1 MDMILK
7 AVLAAV
13 VLYYAA
19 LLCEYCY
26 HEGIPF
32 LLNRKRNAAGK
43 GTGTEEMEE
52 TACETPSV
60 IGKSTYRK
68 RQRNESEDKRGMTGN
83 QEDKSDNFAAGTPV
97 AGAEKVAEQPETE
110 PKTDVQEAPETGIL
124 TNDSDVPDD
133 DADYS
138 DIDAEPDESEG
149 DANQPEEEYVPTA
162 EELEEEE
169 ELAGHYPDHA
179 PDCATGYSFEDL
191 QKLQRVL
198 VKETEPDDEEKQQA
212 RDVLPSIMGSDIY
225 DKMLDEFDGAR
236 QRVALLMNN
245 EV

>member
-7 AVLAAV
+7 TVLAAV

-26 HEGIPF
+26 HEGVPF
-32 LLNRKRNAAGK
+32 LLNRKRNDTDK
-43 GTGTEEMEE
+43 GNGTEEIEE
-52 TACETPSV
+52 TARETSSV

-68 RQRNESEDKRGMTGN
+68 RQRNEPEDKQGTAEN
-83 QEDKSDNFAAGTPV
+83 QANKTDNFAV
-97 AGAEKVAEQPETE
+97 ET
-110 PKTDVQEAPETGIL
+110 PETGTQ

-149 DANQPEEEYVPTA
+149 DTNQPEAEYVPTP
-162 EELEEEE
+162 EELDEEE
-169 ELAGHYPDHA
+169 ELAEHYPDHA

-198 VKETEPDDEEKQQA
+198 VKDVPDEEEKQQA
-212 RDVLPSIMGSDIY
+212 RDILPSIMGSDIY

>member
-7 AVLAAV
+7 TVLAAV

-32 LLNRKRNAAGK
+32 LLNRKRNGTGK

-52 TACETPSV
+52 TALETPSV

-68 RQRNESEDKRGMTGN
+68 RQRNEPEDKQGAAGN
-83 QEDKSDNFAAGTPV
+83 QADKTDNFAA
-97 AGAEKVAEQPETE
+97 ET
-110 PKTDVQEAPETGIL
+110 TETGTQ

-149 DANQPEEEYVPTA
+149 DANQPEEEYVPTP

-169 ELAGHYPDHA
+169 ELAEHFPDHA

-198 VKETEPDDEEKQQA
+198 VKEEEPDEEEKQQA
-212 RDVLPSIMGSDIY
+212 WDVLPSIMGSDIY

-236 QRVALLMNN
+236 KRVALLMNN

>member
-7 AVLAAV
+7 TVLAAV

-19 LLCEYCY
+19 LLCEYCH

-32 LLNRKRNAAGK
+32 LLNRKRNRTGK

-52 TACETPSV
+52 TACETSSV

-68 RQRNESEDKRGMTGN
+68 RQRNEPEDKQGTAGN
-83 QEDKSDNFAAGTPV
+83 QADKTDNFAAGTP
-97 AGAEKVAEQPETE
+97 
-110 PKTDVQEAPETGIL
+110 ETGTQ
-124 TNDSDVPDD
+124 TNDSDAPDD

-149 DANQPEEEYVPTA
+149 DGNEPEEEYVPTP

-169 ELAGHYPDHA
+169 ELAEHYPDHA

-198 VKETEPDDEEKQQA
+198 VKEEEPDEEEKQQA
-212 RDVLPSIMGSDIY
+212 RDVLPSLMGSDIY

>member
-7 AVLAAV
+7 TVLAAI

-19 LLCEYCY
+19 LFCEYCY

-32 LLNRKRNAAGK
+32 LLNRKKNGTGK

-52 TACETPSV
+52 TARETLSV

-68 RQRNESEDKRGMTGN
+68 RQRNEPKDKQGTAEN
-83 QEDKSDNFAAGTPV
+83 QADKTDNFAAGTPV
-97 AGAEKVAEQPETE
+97 TDAEKVTNQPTTE
-110 PKTDVQEAPETGIL
+110 PKTDVQVATETGTQ

-149 DANQPEEEYVPTA
+149 DVNEPEAEYVPTP

-169 ELAGHYPDHA
+169 ELAEHYPDHA

-198 VKETEPDDEEKQQA
+198 VKDVPDEEEKQQA
-212 RDVLPSIMGSDIY
+212 RDVLPSLMGSDIY

>member
-7 AVLAAV
+7 TVLAAV

-32 LLNRKRNAAGK
+32 LLNRKRNGTGK
-43 GTGTEEMEE
+43 GTGTEEREE
-52 TACETPSV
+52 TARETSSI

-68 RQRNESEDKRGMTGN
+68 RQKNEPEDKQGTTGN
-83 QEDKSDNFAAGTPV
+83 QADKTDNFAAGTPV
-97 AGAEKVAEQPETE
+97 AGAEKVVEQPATE
-110 PKTDVQEAPETGIL
+110 SKMDVRVATETGTQ
-124 TNDSDVPDD
+124 TNDSNVPDD

-149 DANQPEEEYVPTA
+149 DGNQTEAEYVPTP

-169 ELAGHYPDHA
+169 ELAEHYPDHV

-198 VKETEPDDEEKQQA
+198 VKEEEPDEEEKQQA
-212 RDVLPSIMGSDIY
+212 RDVLPSLMGSDIY

>member
-7 AVLAAV
+7 TVLAAV

-32 LLNRKRNAAGK
+32 LLNRKRNGTGK
-43 GTGTEEMEE
+43 ETGTEEIVE
-52 TACETPSV
+52 TACETLSV

-68 RQRNESEDKRGMTGN
+68 RQKNEPEDKQRTTEN
-83 QEDKSDNFAAGTPV
+83 QADKTDNFANEMPEIGT
-97 AGAEKVAEQPETE
+97 ETAN
-110 PKTDVQEAPETGIL
+110 T
-124 TNDSDVPDD
+124 DVPDD

-138 DIDAEPDESEG
+138 DIDAEPDESER
-149 DANQPEEEYVPTA
+149 DANQPEAEYVPTP

-169 ELAGHYPDHA
+169 DLAEHYPDHA

-191 QKLQRVL
+191 RKLQRVL
-198 VKETEPDDEEKQQA
+198 VKEEEPDEEEKQQA
-212 RDVLPSIMGSDIY
+212 RDVLPFLMGSDIY

>member
-7 AVLAAV
+7 TVLAAV

-32 LLNRKRNAAGK
+32 LLSRKKN
-43 GTGTEEMEE
+43 GTGKRTGMEEIEE
-52 TACETPSV
+52 TARETPSV

-68 RQRNESEDKRGMTGN
+68 RQRNEPEDKQGATEN
-83 QEDKSDNFAAGTPV
+83 QADKTDNFAN
-97 AGAEKVAEQPETE
+97 EM
-110 PKTDVQEAPETGIL
+110 PETGN
-124 TNDSDVPDD
+124 TDAPDD

-138 DIDAEPDESEG
+138 DIDAEPDESDG
-149 DANQPEEEYVPTA
+149 DVNQPEAEYVPTP

-169 ELAGHYPDHA
+169 ELAEHYPDHA

-198 VKETEPDDEEKQQA
+198 VTDVPDEEEKQQA

>member
-7 AVLAAV
+7 TVLAAV

-32 LLNRKRNAAGK
+32 LLNRKRNGTGK
-43 GTGTEEMEE
+43 GTGMEEIEE
-52 TACETPSV
+52 TARETPSV

-68 RQRNESEDKRGMTGN
+68 RQRNEPEDKQGMTEN
-83 QEDKSDNFAAGTPV
+83 QADKTDNFAN
-97 AGAEKVAEQPETE
+97 EM
-110 PKTDVQEAPETGIL
+110 PETG
-124 TNDSDVPDD
+124 TKTDNANAPDD

-149 DANQPEEEYVPTA
+149 NGNQPEAEYVPTP

-169 ELAGHYPDHA
+169 ELAEHYPDHA

-198 VKETEPDDEEKQQA
+198 ITDATDEEEKQQA
-212 RDVLPSIMGSDIY
+212 REVLPAIMGSDIY

-236 QRVALLMNN
+236 KRVALLMNN